1 MQNEA
6 TNTIQERL
14 LKNSHFAHELRK
26 RLLTPRGRAKQ
37 GYLPDDPFYRI
48 LFALDDE
55 QLVSKYIA
63 HSVIEAI
70 PIDRPQNRDI
80 VFVQSR

>member
-37 GYLPDDPFYRI
+37 GYLPDDPFARI
-48 LFALDDE
+48 LGELSDE

-63 HSVIEAI
+63 HTVIEKI
-70 PIDRPQNRDI
+70 QIDRPQNRDI

>member
-14 LKNSHFAHELRK
+14 LKNSHFASELRK

-37 GYLPDDPFYRI
+37 GYLPTDRFFLI
-48 LFALDDE
+48 LQSLSDE

-63 HSVIEAI
+63 HRVVEKI
-70 PIDRPQNRDI
+70 PIT
-80 VFVQSR
+80 